1 MYDYTEKPA
10 TEGSGKHSVSYIIA
24 KTRFLLIRL
33 MIISVFYSN
42 NTLSVIVIVLSH
54 WTVGI
59 MKTQI

>member
-54 WTVGI
+54 
-59 MKTQI
+59 